1 MTRYCTHCAAEVEE
15 DAKYCPTCRA
25 PIGVAAA
32 LAGELS
38 AGTAKTF
45 RDLKND
51 PVMAVPIRVWAAV
64 WEVLTTIT
72 LFVLWYVV
80 GLWYVVARV
89 GMMVGSADVFR
100 MALGAYVANVESALV
115 WTQFA
120 ILFLG
125 LGVGTGVTLSY
136 GLLTER
142 SWSNGLYLWTKPLF
156 IGAGLLLMLTIPT
169 PEGGGLLAVRM
180 VQYLLVGVGAAV
192 QIYLILAI
200 RKGGKTRG

>member
-1 MTRYCTHCAAEVEE
+1 MPRYCTHCAAEVEA
-15 DAKYCPTCRA
+15 DSKYCPTCRA

-38 AGTAKTF
+38 AGTARTI

-51 PVMAVPIRVWAAV
+51 PAMAVPIRVWAAV
-64 WEVLTTIT
+64 WEVMTTIT
-72 LFVLWYVV
+72 LFVVWYMVAV
-80 GLWYVVARV
+80 GYVAARV
-89 GMMVGSADVFR
+89 AMMVGSADAFR
-100 MALGAYVANVESALV
+100 MALGANVESALV

-180 VQYLLVGVGAAV
+180 VQYLLVGIAAAV